1 MLLGIAMGLF
11 AIVLLL
17 FGFASTGVTR
27 ENICEGTKCVRSGV
41 SCAILV
47 CVITI
52 IIVIIIKYCLLIR
65 VILSR

>member
-27 ENICEGTKCVRSGV
+27 ENICEGTKCVRGGV
-41 SCAILV
+41 SCAVLV
-47 CVITI
+47 SYSHSSGSSGGC
-52 IIVIIIKYCLLIR
+52 K
-65 VILSR
+65 